1 MSTNNISSAVI
12 NRLPRY
18 YRFLADLLREGVDR
32 ISSSKLS
39 QRMGVTA
46 SQIRQDLNN
55 FGGFGLQG
63 YGYNVKFLHEAIG
76 KILGLDTAHNMI
88 IIGAGNLGKALANY
102 ADFENLGFFII
113 SLFDSNPELEG
124 TSVRGIPVR
133 RMEGLADFIK
143 ENHVDIALLCL
154 PKAYAIETARM
165 LVRYGIKAIWNF
177 AHIDLELYLPSD
189 VLVEN
194 VHLSESIMRLSCKM
208 ARKDES
214 ERPDAENE

>member
-154 PKAYAIETARM
+154 PKAYAIETAHM